1 VSAVSVD
8 SATGC
13 LVIGGAK
20 VFPIGLSE
28 APQPDGQTRDG
39 RNAWAEIS
47 GAGVNFV
54 RSGLR
59 QWSLPQIEVQIAAE
73 RARMDA
79 AVAHGMY
86 CWTRLGNAASL
97 STTAGSP
104 EEQILVKLANGLK
117 THTGLGA
124 WKGADEP
131 AWGNVPAAG
140 LTRARTKL
148 RTVDL
153 DHPVVIIQA
162 PLQSVAKLT
171 PYRPAFD
178 ITGADIYPV
187 GYPPGAHS
195 DLPNK
200 DLSVVGDIAQKM
212 VRAAGTKPIWMT
224 LQIAWSGVAPNQQ
237 KPGLVPRFP
246 SLFDERFMA
255 YQAIVKGARGLIF
268 FGGQLTQVMRPRD
281 AQLGWNWTFWEQ
293 VLRPLLVE
301 LTSPS
306 VLPALTAPVASAV
319 VTASAADVELTARRS
334 GNTLHVIAVR
344 RGGSTSRVTIS
355 GLPAKQ
361 GGAPLSAG
369 QVMFEYTQD
378 PLPPPI
384 QPDKQQFRYVQVANG
399 SYRDWFGPHDVH
411 VYRFNLAP

>member
-1 VSAVSVD
+1 MGAVTLD
-8 SATGC
+8 PATGC

-20 VFPIGLSE
+20 VFPFGLSE
-28 APQPDGQTRDG
+28 APLPDGQTRDG
-39 RNAWAEIS
+39 RNAWAEIAA
-47 GAGVNFV
+47 AGVNVV

-59 QWSLPQIEVQIAAE
+59 EWSLPQIDAQIAAE

-79 AVAHGMY
+79 AVSHGMF
-86 CWTRLGNAASL
+86 CWPRLGNAGNLPA
-97 STTAGSP
+97 TAGST
-104 EEQILVKLANGLK
+104 EEQILVALANGLK
-117 THTGLGA
+117 THDGLGA

-131 AWGNVPAAG
+131 AWGGVPAAG

-148 RTVDL
+148 RTVDA

-162 PLQSVAKLT
+162 PLQPVATLT

-200 DLSVVGDIAQKM
+200 DISVVGDVTRKM
-212 VRAAGTKPIWMT
+212 VDAAGSKPIWMT
-224 LQIAWSGVAPNQQ
+224 LQIAWSGVTPSQQ
-237 KPGLVPRFP
+237 RSDLVPRFP

-255 YQAIVKGARGLIF
+255 YQAIVNGARGLVF

-293 VLRPLLVE
+293 ALRPLLVE

-306 VLPALTAPVASAV
+306 VLPALTAPVAQAA
-319 VTASAADVELTARRS
+319 VTASAADVELTARQT
-334 GNTLHVIAVR
+334 GTTLHVIAAR
-344 RGGSTSRVTIS
+344 RGGSTSRVTFS

-361 GGAPLSAG
+361 GGAPLTAG

-384 QPDKQQFRYVQVANG
+384 QADKQQFRSVQVAGG
-399 SYRDWFGPHDVH
+399 SFKDWFGPHDVH
-411 VYRFNLAP
+411 VYRFNLA

>member
-1 VSAVSVD
+1 VGAVSVD
-8 SATGC
+8 PATGC
-13 LVIGGAK
+13 LVIGGAR
-20 VFPIGLSE
+20 VFPVGLSE
-28 APQPDGQTRDG
+28 APQPDGQTRSG
-39 RNAWAEIS
+39 RNAWVEIAD
-47 GAGVNFV
+47 AGVNFV

-59 QWSLPQIEVQIAAE
+59 EWSLPQIDAQIAAE

-79 AVAHGMY
+79 AVSHGLF
-86 CWTRLGNAASL
+86 CWPRLGNAGNL
-97 STTAGSP
+97 PTTAGST
-104 EEQILVKLANGLK
+104 EEQILVRLATGLK
-117 THTGLGA
+117 AHAGLGA

-131 AWGNVPAAG
+131 AWGGVPAAG

-148 RTVDL
+148 RTVDP

-162 PLQSVAKLT
+162 PLQPAATLT
-171 PYRPAFD
+171 AYRPAFD

-200 DLSVVGDIAQKM
+200 DLSVVGDVTKKM
-212 VRAAGTKPIWMT
+212 IEAAGTKPIWMT
-224 LQIAWSGVAPNQQ
+224 LQIAWSGVTPNQQ
-237 KPGLVPRFP
+237 RPELVPRFP

-255 YQAIVKGARGLIF
+255 YQAIVNGARGLVF

-306 VLPALTAPVASAV
+306 VLPALTAPVAQAQVS
-319 VTASAADVELTARRS
+319 ASAADVELTARQR
-334 GNTLHVIAVR
+334 GTTLHVIAVR
-344 RGGSTSRVTIS
+344 RGGSTSRVTFS
-355 GLPAKQ
+355 GLPPKQ
-361 GGAPLSAG
+361 GGAPLTAG

-384 QPDKQQFRYVQVANG
+384 QSDKQQFRSVQVAGG
-399 SYRDWFGPHDVH
+399 SFKDWFGPHDVH
-411 VYRFNLAP
+411 VYRFNRA